1 MKIKFSLVI
10 LLVLV
15 GQILFA
21 QGKYGT
27 RSGHIS
33 FHSDAKVEKIEAH
46 NYKVAAVIAASGEM
60 EFSLNMKGFEF
71 EKSLMQDHFN
81 ENYVE
86 SDKYPKATFKG
97 KISNIAGVSFTKDGT
112 YTTNVSGKLT
122 IHGVTKDV
130 TTTGTITV
138 KAGKINAA
146 STFNISL
153 KDYGVKIQGDKTESI
168 SNTIKIKVDLKDLK
182 AM

>member
-1 MKIKFSLVI
+1 MM
-10 LLVLV
+10 
-15 GQILFA
+15 FA
-21 QGKYGT
+21 QAKYGT

-46 NYKVAAVIAASGEM
+46 NYKVAAVIDAASGAM

-86 SDKYPKATFKG
+86 SDKFPKATFKG
-97 KISNIAGVSFTKDGT
+97 SITDISKASFTKDGT
-112 YTTNVSGKLT
+112 YTVNVSGKLT

-130 TTTGTITV
+130 KTTGTITV
-138 KAGKINAA
+138 KGGKINAA
-146 STFNISL
+146 STFNVAV
-153 KDYGVKIQGDKTESI
+153 KDYGIKIQADKTESI
-168 SNTIKIKVDLKDLK
+168 ANSIKIKVDLKDLK